1 MKRALT
7 WIPAGF
13 SPSMLVKLAIPYV
26 VFFFTPIWAG
36 LVGIGVLLFADVI
49 TGIKSA
55 KKRGEVIHSRKMS
68 TTINKMIFYALAV
81 ILSRVM
87 EVSFMPWL
95 PVAQLTAGYIAV
107 VEFKSNMENIAEIT
121 GIDIWLF
128 LKDKLTEWAKRK

>member
-1 MKRALT
+1 MKAFNLST
-7 WIPAGF
+7 ILKTG
-13 SPSMLVKLAIPYV
+13 MPYV
-26 VFFFTPIWAG
+26 VFFFAPIYAA
-36 LVGIGVLLFADVI
+36 LIGIGVLIFADVI
-49 TGIKSA
+49 TGIKAA
-55 KKRGEVIHSRKMS
+55 KKRGERIHSRKMS

-95 PVAQLTAGYIAV
+95 PIAQLTAGYIAV

-121 GIDIWLF
+121 GIDIWNF